1 MVGGSRWLAQPRARL
16 HAIPRSARYGAVLGV
31 PFAGLRTTDGTSTTR
46 ESVVTAALAS
56 TALALPADFG
66 SDLLR
71 GIGAILLYALAG
83 VLLMLLGF
91 YAIDVTTPGKLS
103 ALVRAGLPNAVL
115 VTASGLV
122 SMALIVVVAIWS
134 SASDLTAGLITALV
148 FGLVGIL
155 AQVAAVR
162 LLEWAA
168 RIDVKS
174 AMESETFA
182 PASIVVA
189 AAHLALGL
197 VVAVS
202 VA

>member
-1 MVGGSRWLAQPRARL
+1 MTVALA
-16 HAIPRSARYGAVLGV
+16 
-31 PFAGLRTTDGTSTTR
+31 TST
-46 ESVVTAALAS
+46 
-56 TALALPADFG
+56 LALPAQFG
-66 SDLLR
+66 TDLLR
-71 GIGAILLYALAG
+71 GIGAILLYALTG
-83 VLLMLLGF
+83 LLLMLVGF

-103 ALVRAGLPNAVL
+103 RLVQAGMPNAVI

-122 SMALIVVVAIWS
+122 SMALIVVVAIWT

-162 LLEWAA
+162 LLEWSA

-174 AMESETFA
+174 TMESETFA

-197 VVAVS
+197 VVAV
-202 VA
+202 AIA